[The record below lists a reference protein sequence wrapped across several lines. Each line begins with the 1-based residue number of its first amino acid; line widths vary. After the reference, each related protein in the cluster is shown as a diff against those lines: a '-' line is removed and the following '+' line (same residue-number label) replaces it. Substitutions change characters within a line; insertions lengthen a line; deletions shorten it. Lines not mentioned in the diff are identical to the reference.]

1 MSKLSRLPL
10 LLVLLLLGLVASG
23 CSTGSDDA
31 DAEETA
37 PPDPVV
43 SDDGTDTQDGNG
55 ERDHG
60 QSATDQDPDAAEDP
74 SDPASDPASDSGD
87 GDTDIGLDTPE
98 VAVYF
103 VRSHDSGTWVEPERH
118 ALDGPTK
125 AVARGAM
132 TLLFGGTDPYDPEL
146 TSEAPAEVRVL
157 ATNIRNRVLIVDVS
171 DAITDRGAGSA
182 QEIAF
187 AQQFAHTGAAF
198 DTVDSVE
205 LWIEGEP
212 VDELWGH
219 LDWSQ
224 PIAPDP
230 FALSPVTITEPA
242 MHRDGATARVGEV
255 VLRGEATVFEAT
267 VGIRV
272 HGPDGDL
279 VVEDFTTATEGAPG
293 RGTWDYRVTLDEP
306 GAYTVEA
313 SEDDPSGGEGRPPF
327 VTTRVIDVR

>member
-10 LLVLLLLGLVASG
+10 LSVLLLLGLVASG
-23 CSTGSDDA
+23 CSPGSDDA

-43 SDDGTDTQDGNG
+43 ADDPDEQDVNG
-55 ERDHG
+55 ERDDG
-60 QSATDQDPDAAEDP
+60 PSVTDQDPDAADDP
-74 SDPASDPASDSGD
+74 SDPASGSGNRDTD
-87 GDTDIGLDTPE
+87 GDLDTPE

-118 ALDGPTK
+118 ALDGPTE

-146 TSEAPAEVRVL
+146 TSEAPGEVRVL
-157 ATNIRNRVLIVDVS
+157 ATNIRDRVLIVDVS

-187 AQQFAHTGAAF
+187 AQQLAHTGAAF
-198 DTVDSVE
+198 DTVDAVQ

-212 VDELWGH
+212 IAELWGH

-224 PIAPDP
+224 PIEPDP

-242 MHRDGATARVGEV
+242 MDRDGATARVGEV

-293 RGTWDYRVTLDEP
+293 RGTWQHRVTLSEP
-306 GAYTVEA
+306 GAYTVAA
-313 SEDDPSGGEGRPPF
+313 SEDDPSDGEGRPPF

>member
-1 MSKLSRLPL
+1 MWKLSRLPL

-23 CSTGSDDA
+23 CGTGSEDA
-31 DAEETA
+31 DADETA

-43 SDDGTDTQDGNG
+43 SDDDTPAEDGSQ
-55 ERDHG
+55 ESDDG
-60 QSATDQDPDAAEDP
+60 QSATDEEPDAAEDP
-74 SDPASDPASDSGD
+74 SDPGD
-87 GDTDIGLDTPE
+87 RDTDDDLAPPE

-118 ALDGPTK
+118 ALDGPTE

-132 TLLFGGTDPYDPEL
+132 ALLFGGSDPYDPEL

-157 ATNIRNRVLIVDVS
+157 ATNIRDRVLIVDVS

-187 AQQFAHTGAAF
+187 AQQFTHTGAAF
-198 DTVDSVE
+198 DTVDAVQ

-212 VDELWGH
+212 IDELWGH

-224 PIAPDP
+224 PIEPDP
-230 FALSPVTITEPA
+230 FALSPITITEPA
-242 MHRDGATARVGEV
+242 MARDGATARAGEV

-272 HGPDGDL
+272 RGPDGDL
-279 VVEDFTTATEGAPG
+279 VVEDFTTASEGAPG
-293 RGTWDYRVTLDEP
+293 RGTWDYRVTLGEP
-306 GAYTVEA
+306 GAYTVEV
-313 SEDDPSGGEGRPPF
+313 SEDDPSDGEGRPPF